1 MRNVG
6 FLLLILL
13 AAVAAW
19 YLIPNSEESKTPK
32 VAKPQVT
39 KSEPVEV
46 SRTVKSIVSSEE
58 LILSLTSELRRLN
71 RSLANLQLPDSASRS
86 LFSRTVNVGGK
97 IVDPGTS
104 KEWSQGVSRTIWA
117 LDETAAG
124 SVSNDDLKLWDG
136 LLGIFKYLNHGK
148 FDVVSGGFTDTTRN
162 VYQSQLD
169 SSGSALLVD
178 GTTLGWTA
186 EIEATWSR
194 GSDDKPWTIS
204 SWKTK
209 SLETTI
215 ADRPIFVDVLAEAIE
230 DGDIYSLAT
239 TSLHQQKTSD
249 LFAGL
254 QPERS
259 ESDLY
264 PFFFS
269 EVTLEHP
276 AVAVVDIDADGWDDV
291 FVSMQHSRNLLL
303 RNRGDGSFEECAS
316 RFGLEQTAHCSA
328 AIFADFD
335 NDGDPDLFLG
345 RPRHRGQYLVNNSGT
360 FVDRTEDLIGTEMP
374 YMIASISAAD
384 YNGDGL
390 LDVHLTTYGPL
401 EIFLRFSDGQ
411 TPVWSQ
417 RYLNEEET
425 SAFKSE
431 LDETH
436 VYLDRPGP
444 PNMLLVNTGGGAFD
458 VAQENEQIRLWSQSF
473 QATWNDFD
481 SDGDPDLYV
490 SNDYGSDNFLR
501 NDFPDGFTD
510 ITQEAGIAI
519 GWGMGVSF
527 NDYNNDGVTDL
538 YVTNMYSKAGR
549 RITEEV
555 EGIDPRFKK
564 LATGNYLYRG
574 NGEKFEL
581 VSGIEQSDMPVAKA
595 GWAWGSQFLDFN
607 NDGFVDIFSPNGYYT
622 APADVAVDVDL

>member
-1 MRNVG
+1 
-6 FLLLILL
+6 
-13 AAVAAW
+13 
-19 YLIPNSEESKTPK
+19 
-32 VAKPQVT
+32 
-39 KSEPVEV
+39 
-46 SRTVKSIVSSEE
+46 
-58 LILSLTSELRRLN
+58 
-71 RSLANLQLPDSASRS
+71 
-86 LFSRTVNVGGK
+86 
-97 IVDPGTS
+97 
-104 KEWSQGVSRTIWA
+104 
-117 LDETAAG
+117 
-124 SVSNDDLKLWDG
+124 
-136 LLGIFKYLNHGK
+136 
-148 FDVVSGGFTDTTRN
+148 
-162 VYQSQLD
+162 
-169 SSGSALLVD
+169 
-178 GTTLGWTA
+178 
-186 EIEATWSR
+186 
-194 GSDDKPWTIS
+194 
-204 SWKTK
+204 
-209 SLETTI
+209 
-215 ADRPIFVDVLAEAIE
+215 
-230 DGDIYSLAT
+230 
-239 TSLHQQKTSD
+239 
-249 LFAGL
+249 
-254 QPERS
+254 
-259 ESDLY
+259 
-264 PFFFS
+264 
-269 EVTLEHP
+269 
-276 AVAVVDIDADGWDDV
+276 
-291 FVSMQHSRNLLL
+291 
-303 RNRGDGSFEECAS
+303 
-316 RFGLEQTAHCSA
+316 
-328 AIFADFD
+328 
-335 NDGDPDLFLG
+335 
-345 RPRHRGQYLVNNSGT
+345 
-360 FVDRTEDLIGTEMP
+360 
-374 YMIASISAAD
+374 MIASISAAD